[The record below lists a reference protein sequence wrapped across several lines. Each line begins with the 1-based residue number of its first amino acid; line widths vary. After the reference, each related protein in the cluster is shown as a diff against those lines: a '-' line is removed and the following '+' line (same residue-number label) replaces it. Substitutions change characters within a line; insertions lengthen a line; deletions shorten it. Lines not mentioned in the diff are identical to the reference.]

1 MMMKKLAIT
10 AAVLAT
16 FSLGAHAQTA
26 QPAANDRP
34 AAAAAQQAPQAERQ
48 LHPLN
53 SPGYS
58 SIPAADRT
66 ADNLE
71 DADVYARDGEEI
83 GDVTD
88 LLVDNNGQVT
98 HVVVNVGGFLGMGTH
113 TVALPLDQVEVQW
126 NQDRDD
132 ARVYVSMTKEELK
145 ALPEHK
151 K

>member
-1 MMMKKLAIT
+1 MMKKLAIT

-26 QPAANDRP
+26 QPAPVNDRP
-34 AAAAAQQAPQAERQ
+34 AAAVGQQAPQAQRDR
-48 LHPLN
+48 LPLN
-53 SPGYS
+53 SPGYA
-58 SIPAADRT
+58 SIPAAERT
-66 ADNLE
+66 AANLE
-71 DADVYARDGEEI
+71 DADVYTADGDEI
-83 GDVTD
+83 GDVSD

-113 TVALPLDQVEVQW
+113 TVALPLDQVDVQW

-132 ARVYVSMTKEELK
+132 ARVYVSMTKDQLK